1 MDRPRLVQTARNL
14 AAQLSTHWPS
24 TLRGCRA
31 KIPAAFRNQDLSH
44 FDVFKLGDKI
54 ISRLTDRERTIV
66 IVGFRTAG
74 SYFVPLLRAYLKV
87 SNYADVRSVTVR
99 PMPPG
104 RLLLPRPRV
113 HHVLEFAIEAD
124 VRPGD
129 VLLRH

>member
-1 MDRPRLVQTARNL
+1 MHVPTTRRERMKG
-14 AAQLSTHWPS
+14 
-24 TLRGCRA
+24 LRGWTSLG
-31 KIPAAFRNQDLSH
+31 PAEALFLERTRSVHTFGMAFSIVVATL
-44 FDVFKLGDKI
+44 
-54 ISRLTDRERTIV
+54 DRE
-66 IVGFRTAG
+66 
-74 SYFVPLLRAYLKV
+74 LRVL
-87 SNYADVRSVTVR
+87 TVR